1 VSTES
6 GVNLVS
12 LFQMCDSNTT
22 HPAFRSLDSTVYNA
36 DDIEELIGEALLYQH
51 MFEKRTSP
59 WEMQNWDYEELQEFT
74 LKLKRVD
81 RLYYIHH
88 FDDQVSSR
96 TFEMLVRMKYKKE
109 KYFVHLSAGCDF
121 TGFDCQGGGEIYIT
135 KSANIFLKS
144 IVAETHNPSVIYR
157 SLIEDGYKVEDPSNF
172 DSSHTPMLK
181 FLTHQAVYDNQ
192 DHLSHYPEVLPSL
205 LTESVTDFIQVQET
219 RYHHN
224 E

>member
-1 VSTES
+1 
-6 GVNLVS
+6 
-12 LFQMCDSNTT
+12 MCDSILT
-22 HPAFRSLDSTVYNA
+22 HPAFRSLDNTVHNA
-36 DDIEELIGEALLYQH
+36 EDIEELIGEALLYQH

-59 WEMQNWDYEELQEFT
+59 WEMHNWDYEELQDFT

-81 RLYYIHH
+81 RLYYIKH

-144 IVAETHNPSVIYR
+144 IVEESHNPTLIYN
-157 SLIEDGYKVEDPSNF
+157 SLVEDGYRVEEPSEF
-172 DSSHTPMLK
+172 DSSNAPMLK
-181 FLTHQAVYDNQ
+181 FLTHQAIHENQ
-192 DHLSHYPEVLPSL
+192 DDLSHYPEVLPSM
-205 LTESVTDFIQVQET
+205 LTQSLTDFIQVQET
-219 RYHHN
+219 RYQRN
-224 E
+224 L